1 MGIMQTEAI
10 FATLLA
16 AAAFLKKPVQ
26 DLVTDS
32 LRDAYDATKTHLR
45 KRFGETSEAAKMLDL
60 ATAKPESLLR
70 KALLVEESASSG
82 LDKDTILHRLIER
95 LSLLVP
101 GSVQTDGPCVRV
113 SGCGNSVQVA
123 GRDLIHTMKHI
134 QRNTIT
140 PDERHLS
147 VGQRDQVQ
155 SVIAELAARLAGDD
169 GAPNF
174 AGAHRMLQRRYNVA
188 SYLLLP
194 RDRFSDALAFLKQQR
209 AITGPACDGGIRWPT
224 GTISFAPSSQVPA
237 NSAGTANGFT
247 SSHRKPLGSGG
258 RLRR

>member
-26 DLVTDS
+26 DLATDS

-140 PDERHLS
+140 PDE
-147 VGQRDQVQ
+147 
-155 SVIAELAARLAGDD
+155 AEVRAT
-169 GAPNF
+169 
-174 AGAHRMLQRRYNVA
+174 
-188 SYLLLP
+188 
-194 RDRFSDALAFLKQQR
+194 FSGVRQPVLEVL
-209 AITGPACDGGIRWPT
+209 
-224 GTISFAPSSQVPA
+224 ISRS
-237 NSAGTANGFT
+237 
-247 SSHRKPLGSGG
+247 
-258 RLRR
+258 